1 MKTKIGG
8 KLHPFFITQ
17 IRKGEC
23 KMKIYKKMKN
33 KMSIAITFAFVSIVL
48 PIVSFADKNAPDLK
62 DVNKDVNSLLAAPSW
77 FKVAFYTIA
86 GLIAFA
92 AGAIGVLKWLQAN
105 TDQESLEAKKK
116 LGKILALTI
125 GIPIILRIIIAFI
138 QWRFDVN
145 LNF

>member
-1 MKTKIGG
+1 MKK
-8 KLHPFFITQ
+8 F
-17 IRKGEC
+17 
-23 KMKIYKKMKN
+23 KKMKN
-33 KMSIAITFAFVSIVL
+33 KISTSITLAFISIVL

-62 DVNKDVNSLLAAPSW
+62 EVNKDVNSLLAAPDW

-92 AGAIGVLKWLQAN
+92 AGAIGVLKWLQAK
-105 TDQESLEAKKK
+105 TDQESLEAKKQ

>member
-1 MKTKIGG
+1 MKKFKKMKTKISTITT
-8 KLHPFFITQ
+8 LAFI
-17 IRKGEC
+17 
-23 KMKIYKKMKN
+23 
-33 KMSIAITFAFVSIVL
+33 SVVL

-62 DVNKDVNSLLAAPSW
+62 DVNKDVNSLLSAPSW

-138 QWRFDVN
+138 QWRFNVN

>member
-1 MKTKIGG
+1 MGASCPRQYLLK
-8 KLHPFFITQ
+8 
-17 IRKGEC
+17 KGE
-23 KMKIYKKMKN
+23 KEMKIYKKMKT
-33 KMSIAITFAFVSIVL
+33 KMSIAITFAFVSIIL

>member
-1 MKTKIGG
+1 MKK
-8 KLHPFFITQ
+8 F
-17 IRKGEC
+17 
-23 KMKIYKKMKN
+23 KKMKN
-33 KMSIAITFAFVSIVL
+33 KISTSITLAFISIVL

-62 DVNKDVNSLLAAPSW
+62 EVNKDVNSLLAAPSW

-92 AGAIGVLKWLQAN
+92 AGAIGVLKWLQAK
-105 TDQESLEAKKK
+105 TDQESLEAKKQ

>member
-1 MKTKIGG
+1 
-8 KLHPFFITQ
+8 
-17 IRKGEC
+17 
-23 KMKIYKKMKN
+23 MKIYKKMKN
-33 KMSIAITFAFVSIVL
+33 KMSIAITFAFVSIIL

-92 AGAIGVLKWLQAN
+92 AGAIGVLKWLQAK
-105 TDQESLEAKKK
+105 TDQESLEAKKQ
-116 LGKILALTI
+116 LGKILALVI

-138 QWRFDVN
+138 QWRFNVN

>member
-1 MKTKIGG
+1 MKK
-8 KLHPFFITQ
+8 F
-17 IRKGEC
+17 
-23 KMKIYKKMKN
+23 KKMKN
-33 KMSIAITFAFVSIVL
+33 KMSIEITLAFISIVL

>member
-1 MKTKIGG
+1 MGASCPRQYLLK
-8 KLHPFFITQ
+8 
-17 IRKGEC
+17 KGE
-23 KMKIYKKMKN
+23 KEMKIYKKMKN
-33 KMSIAITFAFVSIVL
+33 KISTSITLAFISIVL

>member
-1 MKTKIGG
+1 MGASCPRQYLLK
-8 KLHPFFITQ
+8 
-17 IRKGEC
+17 KGE
-23 KMKIYKKMKN
+23 KEMKIYKKMKN
-33 KMSIAITFAFVSIVL
+33 KISTSITFAFVSIIL

-92 AGAIGVLKWLQAN
+92 AGAIGVLKWLQAK
-105 TDQESLEAKKK
+105 TDQESLEAKKQ